1 MTTKRRRQFTANFKK
16 RVALEALRGDRT
28 VQAIAAKHEVHPN
41 QVGAWEAP
49 GGRRAGGCLRW
60 RQSIARLRAR
70 GDDPELAR
78 EDRRVDGGA
87 GFFSARLA
95 TLSRAARLELVER
108 DGELSIRR
116 QCALLCINRSSVYY
130 TPREERAE
138 NLALMR
144 RMDELSLQY
153 PFYGSRQM
161 ARHLGREGVSV
172 GRRRVRRLRRLMG
185 LEAVYRKPRTSAA
198 QPGHRIY
205 PYLLRELN
213 DRAPGP
219 GLVRR
224 HHLHPGDGGFPVPGR
239 GHGLGQP
246 SRAGLA
252 AVEHDGHRLLH
263 RGAGSGASDGHAR
276 DLQHGSRGAVY
287 EHDVH

>member
-1 MTTKRRRQFTANFKK
+1 MYSRAWRRHWDDDETTAAVHRELKK

-41 QVGAWEAP
+41 QVGAWKRQAVDGLEDVFAS
-49 GGRRAGGCLRW
+49 

-70 GDDPELAR
+70 GDDPGLAR

-108 DGELSIRR
+108 GGELSIRR
-116 QCALLCINRSSVYY
+116 QCALLGINRSSVYY

-172 GRRRVRRLRRLMG
+172 GRRRVRRLMRLMG
-185 LEAVYRKPRTSAA
+185 WKRSTASRA
-198 QPGHRIY
+198 
-205 PYLLRELN
+205 
-213 DRAPGP
+213 RAP
-219 GLVRR
+219 R
-224 HHLHPGDGGFPVPGR
+224 
-239 GHGLGQP
+239 
-246 SRAGLA
+246 SR
-252 AVEHDGHRLLH
+252 VT
-263 RGAGSGASDGHAR
+263 ASIR
-276 DLQHGSRGAVY
+276 ICY
-287 EHDVH
+287 ES